1 MEALQHKK
9 NRLTLQL
16 QLQAKVGRAPPAG
29 QSGAGHPLGDRRA
42 NYER

>member
-1 MEALQHKK
+1 MEALQNKK
-9 NRLTLQL
+9 RWLTLQL
-16 QLQAKVGRAPPAG
+16 KLQAEVVRAPPAG